1 MPYGRNKV
9 ALEELKI
16 SLAATD
22 NDLSLVYRNA
32 FVTIRALFYKFTLK

>member
-1 MPYGRNKV
+1 MPYGRNKA

-16 SLAATD
+16 SMAATD
-22 NDLSLVYRNA
+22 NDISLVYRNA